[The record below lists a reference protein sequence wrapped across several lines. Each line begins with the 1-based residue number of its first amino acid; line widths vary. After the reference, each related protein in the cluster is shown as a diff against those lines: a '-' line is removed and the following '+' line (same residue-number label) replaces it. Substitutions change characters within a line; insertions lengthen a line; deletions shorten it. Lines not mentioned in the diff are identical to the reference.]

1 MKLYGADIEFD
12 PDDHFE
18 DIMDSLT
25 LSDIAKYLQ
34 NNSSYRCYEG
44 TFDQKFAKMLDDH
57 ARSEALESIY
67 KYFSP
72 AEIFEWL
79 VLFYPDWLKSYKHAG
94 GGKEYI
100 AKMTGLIMVE
110 DESLLIKEMTGAEI
124 WEYLRTF
131 HAELL
136 NQFVKDNLYMSKE
149 MMWEQ
154 LRYKYPDFLSKQI
167 GDLIM
172 EGKVNGD

>member
-1 MKLYGADIEFD
+1 MIIYDANIAFD
-12 PDDHFE
+12 PDKYFE
-18 DIMDSLT
+18 DIMDHYSQ
-25 LSDIAKYLQ
+25 SIIAEYLQ
-34 NNSSYRCYEG
+34 NNSDYYCYTGSFEEQ
-44 TFDQKFAKMLDDH
+44 FSEMLDNH
-57 ARSEALESIY
+57 SRCCALESIY

-72 AEIFEWL
+72 SEIFEWL
-79 VLFYPDWLKSYKHAG
+79 VLFYPDWLKSQKHAG

-110 DESLLIKEMTGAEI
+110 DENLLIKEMTGPEI
-124 WEYLRTF
+124 WDYLRTF
-131 HAELL
+131 HGELL
-136 NQFVKDNLYMSKE
+136 NQFVKDNLFMSKE

-154 LRYKYPDFLSKQI
+154 LRYKYPDFLAKQI